1 MQLSHYSIRN
11 HELHRRLRIPPSTAN
26 LQQNIAFRLKDLETV
41 AAHGNRN
48 QSPMLRKFPLRRVI
62 HSMLVSRIAREDCPA
77 PSCSCRKKTSRW
89 PTYGVPPVCNMV
101 QTGRRQPIGKSRVCL
116 MSCRQLGKTSSKHTI
131 LLRYRQ
137 CCDPDLANAILPLP
151 PVETGTWD
159 SSANGGGRD
168 KDSDRCRHS
177 ADHRV
182 AGSCAA
188 AHTALRNGYRA
199 DWELSPKSTVPL
211 ASPRGR

>member
-1 MQLSHYSIRN
+1 MQLSHLSIRN
-11 HELHRRLRIPPSTAN
+11 HELHRRLRIPPCTAN
-26 LQQNIAFRLKDLETV
+26 LRQNISFRLKDPETV

-48 QSPMLRKFPLRRVI
+48 QSPMLRKVPLRRVI

-131 LLRYRQ
+131 LLRYCQ
-137 CCDPDLANAILPLP
+137 CCDPDQRTQFFRSHLSKRELGTLQLMEAD
-151 PVETGTWD
+151 ET
-159 SSANGGGRD
+159 
-168 KDSDRCRHS
+168 
-177 ADHRV
+177 
-182 AGSCAA
+182 
-188 AHTALRNGYRA
+188 
-199 DWELSPKSTVPL
+199 
-211 ASPRGR
+211 